1 MQASHLERFVRQV
14 DTGHVRATARHR
26 FRQDAAAAPDVQHL
40 FAGKAARAFLNPFQP
55 QRIDGMQGLEFAFRV
70 PPPAGQGAE
79 LVQFGLV
86 GVDGGAGG
94 VVNLRGH
101 GRSSEK
107 RRYI

>member
-1 MQASHLERFVRQV
+1 MQAGDLQRLVGQV
-14 DTGHVRATARHR
+14 DAGDVRAAPGHR
-26 FRQDAAAAPDVQHL
+26 LRQDAAAATHIQHFL
-40 FAGKAARAFLNPFQP
+40 AGEAAGALLNPFQP

-70 PPPAGQGAE
+70 PPAAGQGAE

-86 GVDGGAGG
+86 GVDGRAVG

-101 GRSSEK
+101 GRSSER